1 MQDLEIL
8 QNKLKSNS
16 VLNFTIEL
24 NNNQKQPSLDIKI
37 DTTNNISIQKHI
49 EKKLI
54 QVFVLMETVFVM
66 KNTKAALSITI

>member
-37 DTTNNISIQKHI
+37 DTTNDIFH
-49 EKKLI
+49 
-54 QVFVLMETVFVM
+54 
-66 KNTKAALSITI
+66 TKAN